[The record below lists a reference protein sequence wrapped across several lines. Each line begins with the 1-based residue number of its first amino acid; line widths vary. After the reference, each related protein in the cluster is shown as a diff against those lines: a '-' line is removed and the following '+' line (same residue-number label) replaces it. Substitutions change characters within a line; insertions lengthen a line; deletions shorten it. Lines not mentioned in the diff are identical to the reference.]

1 MKKTILIILTV
12 VVLLFAMVV
21 IYAINTSNHEIDLRT
36 TATAQQKNTE
46 AYFDKMWKIISQDNQ
61 AAEKY
66 KNAFKE
72 VYVPLI
78 EGRYSQ
84 KDANGKYISG
94 DGSLMKLVMES
105 NPNFTPELYQKLM
118 SAIEG
123 QREGFFVEQQKLI
136 DIEREHTALRLKFP
150 SSWIVGGRPALKI
163 TVITSEKTE
172 QVFKIGQENDIT
184 L

>member
-66 KNAFKE
+66 KKR
-72 VYVPLI
+72 I
-78 EGRYSQ
+78 
-84 KDANGKYISG
+84 
-94 DGSLMKLVMES
+94 
-105 NPNFTPELYQKLM
+105 
-118 SAIEG
+118 
-123 QREGFFVEQQKLI
+123 
-136 DIEREHTALRLKFP
+136 
-150 SSWIVGGRPALKI
+150 
-163 TVITSEKTE
+163 
-172 QVFKIGQENDIT
+172 
-184 L
+184 

>member
-1 MKKTILIILTV
+1 MKKSILIILGIVGLLVIMTV
-12 VVLLFAMVV
+12 FYG
-21 IYAINTSNHEIDLRT
+21 IYANNHEIELRT

-46 AYFDKMWKIISQDNQ
+46 AYFDKMWKIISQNNQ
-61 AAEKY
+61 VAEKY

-72 VYVPLI
+72 IYIPLM

-84 KDANGKYISG
+84 KDANGNYVGG
-94 DGSLMKLVMES
+94 DGSLMKLVVES

-123 QREGFFVEQQKLI
+123 QREGFFVEQEKLI
-136 DIEREHTALRLKFP
+136 DIEREHTTFRKTWPA
-150 SSWIVGGRPALKI
+150 SWFIGSRPALKI
-163 TVITSEKTE
+163 TIITSEKTE
-172 QVFKIGQENDIT
+172 QVFKTGQENDII